1 MGIFTINV
9 PFPNWFSSMLKFRL
23 KLVWFRIISQISTS
37 NIYLIQ
43 TQKKICKYTN
53 AICVYLLLSDTFA
66 WYMYIFLKKCWWK
79 DIKIVIPV
87 CETQKN
93 KYTNTKTK
101 FQNNIANEIFLIR
114 CGYKNKDKSQN
125 ILPFPSVGTPNWGDG
140 QNFGKC
146 SHCTALHWKDCF
158 CLSLNISS
166 QLLKTQG
173 LVSPNN
179 NSANP

>member
-53 AICVYLLLSDTFA
+53 AISVYLLVSDTFA
-66 WYMYIFLKKCWWK
+66 WYMYIFLKKCWLK
-79 DIKIVIPV
+79 SIKIVIPV

-114 CGYKNKDKSQN
+114 CGYKDKDKSQN
-125 ILPFPSVGTPNWGDG
+125 ILLFPSVRRWTKFW
-140 QNFGKC
+140 KMLTL
-146 SHCTALHWKDCF
+146 HCTALKGLF
-158 CLSLNISS
+158 LPLNISS
-166 QLLKTQG
+166 QLLKT
-173 LVSPNN
+173 
-179 NSANP
+179 